1 MSHWKRLSGKRRA
14 AILAVVLLVLAT
26 TAWGSSQLASLTES
40 VKPAHKLDAPLLPPD
55 EVFIQKANGFGEY
68 GNVLVSVRLSD
79 AQLAAKT
86 ADGTRDYIV
95 IGSPEAPVVLRDD
108 GQGGD
113 AAAADGLFTG
123 LAFIDEPQLAAR
135 GSSDA
140 AEWHGRAVR
149 TTPRFVG
156 RSAVDVYEPQ
166 PFDYE
171 GFRGGG
177 RVRLGP
183 AVAFLEPETY
193 VPPDSVPGEP
203 GEGTSEALVSSK
215 SVFVP
220 KLTSATPVVEGTNA
234 FQDRVLMI
242 RDVGVVTDPT
252 RTYDPCT
259 DTGNPAGVWTFNHL
273 MTEMANPAASGI
285 NPADFVRAWL
295 ENWLNTGLT
304 VNGDAAPARPL
315 IQNLINLWPKTADG
329 KLDLAKSPLRLL
341 SINPRIDLRRT
352 AGGGFYSNNVSGN
365 FLDAGEAR
373 FIFGFALKVPA
384 GQDPN
389 SLFLGPVE
397 LPPASNRCF
406 ALPFT
411 VILEYRIPKC
421 DCKDVKSWAR
431 QWMELADDPLGSPRY
446 NARLEA
452 LTEQFVTANANPR
465 NPNGSALGQLRTNEV
480 AISTFP
486 PTWELREFQL
496 TQFPFTFL
504 QETTS
509 DDTPQNRWQNTT
521 LLRDWI
527 LAVKPSLS
535 GPDFEDPIAPVPLLF
550 TGSAGISENFLAGES
565 LVPPPITDFLNI
577 FWRAP
582 GLNLADPQE
591 NWARHRVARASC
603 NGCHR
608 RETFTH
614 FVHVEPGKTMVQSVW
629 NDSLSGGLGNWVD
642 NPPRRSDPSL
652 PAELSQFLTG
662 INGLGDAASSPNP
675 RSPNR
680 GTPTRNFDDLARR
693 EEDIKRVGK
702 LACFRF
708 HPANADL
715 VRRTLAAN
723 GKLPPNLYEG
733 IPVVPV
739 DQRVSVAVDD
749 MTANHISE
757 VH

>member
-1 MSHWKRLSGKRRA
+1 MSQWKRLSGKRRA
-14 AILAVVLLVLAT
+14 AILAVAVLILAT
-26 TAWGSSQLASLTES
+26 TAWASGQLASLAES
-40 VKPAHKLDAPLLPPD
+40 AKPAHKLDAPLPPPD
-55 EVFIQKANGFGEY
+55 DVLIQKTNAFGEY

-86 ADGTRDYIV
+86 ADGTRSFIV
-95 IGSPEAPVVLRDD
+95 IGNPEAPVILRDD
-108 GQGGD
+108 GQSGD
-113 AAAADGLFTG
+113 AVAEDGLFTG

-140 AEWHGRAVR
+140 AELNGRPFR
-149 TTPRFVG
+149 MTPRFVG
-156 RSAVDVYEPQ
+156 RSAVGVHEPQ

-183 AVAFLEPETY
+183 AVAFLDPEG
-193 VPPDSVPGEP
+193 VQGKAALISSKGLPVGKIS
-203 GEGTSEALVSSK
+203 SEA
-215 SVFVP
+215 
-220 KLTSATPVVEGTNA
+220 PVVEGTND

-242 RDVGVVTDPT
+242 RDVGVVADPT

-259 DTGNPAGVWTFNHL
+259 DTGTPDGVWTFNHL

-285 NPADFVRAWL
+285 NPADFVQSWL
-295 ENWLNTGLT
+295 ENWLDTGKT
-304 VNGDAAPARPL
+304 INGDAVPARPL
-315 IQNLINLWPKTADG
+315 VQNIINLWPKTADG
-329 KLDLAKSPLRLL
+329 KLDLGKSPLRLL

-352 AGGGFYSNNVSGN
+352 TGGGGPYSNNVSGN

-373 FIFGFALKVPA
+373 FIFGFAMKIPE
-384 GQDPN
+384 GQNPN

-397 LPPASNRCF
+397 LTPASDRCI

-421 DCKDVKSWAR
+421 DCKDVRDWAR
-431 QWMELADDPLGSPRY
+431 QWIALAAPQTPLGSAAY
-446 NARLEA
+446 NAHLEA
-452 LTEQFVTANANPR
+452 ITQQFVTANANPLK
-465 NPNGSALGQLRTNEV
+465 PNGSALGQLRTNEI

-486 PTWELREFQL
+486 PLWELREFQL

-509 DDTPQNRWQNTT
+509 DDTPQNRWQDTT
-521 LLRDWI
+521 LLKDWI

-535 GPDFEDPIAPVPLLF
+535 GPDFEDPIAPVPLFF
-550 TGSAGISENFLAGES
+550 TGSAGISESFLAGES
-565 LVPPPITDFLNI
+565 LEPRPVNDFLTF

-582 GLNLADPQE
+582 GLVLTDPQE
-591 NWARHRVARASC
+591 NWARHRVSRATC

-629 NDSLSGGLGNWVD
+629 DDSLSGGFGNWVD
-642 NPPRRSDPSL
+642 NPPLRSDPSL
-652 PAELSQFLTG
+652 PAELSHFLTG
-662 INGLGDAASSPNP
+662 INGLGDPAASPNP

-702 LACFRF
+702 LSCFKF

-715 VRRTLAAN
+715 VRRTLAAS

-733 IPVVPV
+733 IQLVPV